1 MASSGT
7 IYILMHGQCQSRMYL
22 IIRCGS
28 CRTFTYV
35 DRYQEWKLCP
45 HCGEAIRVRQ
55 APAYLE
61 VEDYAL
67 AEKIIRELEGYL
79 ARTQKKD
86 LSSEEKESL
95 RHQYAEW
102 IRDRV

>member
-1 MASSGT
+1 MLMQGNASV
-7 IYILMHGQCQSRMYL
+7 RMYL

-28 CRTFTYV
+28 CRNFTYV

-45 HCGEAIRVRQ
+45 TCGEAIRVRQ

-61 VEDYAL
+61 VEDYAV
-67 AEKIIRELEGYL
+67 AEKIIRELESYL
-79 ARTQKKD
+79 ERTQKKD
-86 LSSEEKESL
+86 LSLEEKESL

-102 IRDRV
+102 IRGRV